1 MLLIAVTDVGN
12 AKAWAY
18 ILKRIECVSIA
29 AMKFPIKRLDRG
41 RLNKRLRGTMGF
53 AHRDSAHRKA
63 GMQKADVASKAIT
76 PGLLPTKPSVSP
88 DGGRRSHWMW

>member
-1 MLLIAVTDVGN
+1 M
-12 AKAWAY
+12 
-18 ILKRIECVSIA
+18 LKRTEFVTIA

-53 AHRDSAHRKA
+53 AQRDSAHRKA
-63 GMQKADVASKAIT
+63 GMQKTNVASKEIT

-88 DGGRRSHWMW
+88 DDGGRRSRRL